1 MQVKRVRQVHAQVY
15 LSFEGAFLNLE
26 DWLYIENILLFWSTK
41 LSKLIQ
47 GLMEIVSIILS
58 ILFFY
63 KFPILPHHAFIFI
76 LLKGEFEIITDSLKI
91 YHLDEVYCPI
101 FSNFSLC
108 FLIMEG

>member
-76 LLKGEFEIITDSLKI
+76 LLKGEFEIITVLKSI
-91 YHLDEVYCPI
+91 TWMRSTVPSFIISHCV
-101 FSNFSLC
+101 FW
-108 FLIMEG
+108 